1 MKSAIMLVAAG
12 LAVAFRASAQQP
24 ESDEVRSTRILAYYK
39 CVKTYAARLAKT
51 PERPTDIATAATA
64 SCGHFIPAHERDPV
78 EVEGR
83 KVAVW
88 AVMEARYP
96 NAK

>member
-1 MKSAIMLVAAG
+1 MKSAIVLVAAG
-12 LAVAFRASAQQP
+12 LAVAFHANAQQP
-24 ESDEVRSTRILAYYK
+24 ESAEMRSTRILTYYN

-51 PERPTDIATAATA
+51 PERPTDIATAAAA
-64 SCGHFIPAHERDPV
+64 SCGHFIPANERDSF
-78 EVEGR
+78 EIEAR

-96 NAK
+96 KAK